1 MCNAGCSACHQ
12 DFEAFMKKLLFTLGI
27 LPMTT
32 LAFQIGAWVGGP
44 GQYPQP
50 TRENVQAFQEM
61 QGNHID
67 LISHFALF
75 DMNNWNNVKTYADV
89 AKENG
94 STLVVT
100 WMANGYGAQDIVD
113 GKTDNYVRE
122 FAKGVKSFGDE
133 IWMRPLHEA
142 NGDWYDWGVGKSGA
156 GNTDANVAEA
166 FRHIVSIFREEG
178 VTNVKWVWTTNASNQ
193 GSGTT
198 LTGNYPGDDYVD
210 YISID
215 GYNWGTSQSW
225 SSWQS
230 FSQVFKKAYDALASI
245 NKPLFIAEISSSEKG
260 GSKAEW
266 ITDMFEQFQTTFSR
280 VFAVMWFSQSKENEG
295 DWALNT
301 SPEAVA
307 AWQAGVAKMQSA
319 QPPSSSSEGEGTIQ
333 TSSSS
338 SGESETTSIGIAR
351 QLGQGTLSFHDGKLY
366 VRTTRPINASVVQF
380 DYQGRILWHSPV
392 RQFFP
397 GEHSVDTPEAGTRS
411 IYKLNV
417 LP

>member
-1 MCNAGCSACHQ
+1 MS
-12 DFEAFMKKLLFTLGI
+12 
-27 LPMTT
+27 T

-75 DMNNWNNVKTYADV
+75 DMNDWDNVQQYADV
-89 AKENG
+89 AKQNG

-113 GKTDNYVRE
+113 GKTDSYVRE

-198 LTGNYPGDDYVD
+198 LTGNYPGDEYVD

-225 SSWQS
+225 SRWQS
-230 FSQVFKKAYDALASI
+230 FSQVFKKAYDALANI

-301 SPEAVA
+301 SPEAVE
-307 AWQAGVAKMQSA
+307 AWKAGVAKMQSA
-319 QPPSSSSEGEGTIQ
+319 QP
-333 TSSSS
+333 SSSS
-338 SGESETTSIGIAR
+338 SMGEDIIQASSSSSVDGSTTSIGIVR

-397 GEHSVDTPEAGTRS
+397 GEHVIDTPEAGTQS
-411 IYKLNV
+411 IYKLSV

>member
-1 MCNAGCSACHQ
+1 MY
-12 DFEAFMKKLLFTLGI
+12 KKLLFTLGI

-75 DMNNWNNVKTYADV
+75 DVNDWNNVKTYADV
-89 AKENG
+89 AKQNG

-113 GKTDNYVRE
+113 GRTDNYIRE

-142 NGDWYDWGVGKSGA
+142 NGDWYDWGVGKAGA

-166 FRHIVSIFREEG
+166 FRHIVKIFRDEN

-198 LTGNYPGDDYVD
+198 LTGNYPGDAYVD

-215 GYNWGTSQSW
+215 GYNWGKSQSW
-225 SSWQS
+225 SNWQT
-230 FSQVFKKAYDALASI
+230 FSQVFKKAYNALASI
-245 NKPLFIAEISSSEKG
+245 DKPLFIAEISSSEKG

-266 ITDMFEQFQTTFSR
+266 ITDMFEQFRTNFSR

-301 SPEAVA
+301 SQAAVD
-307 AWQAGVAKMQSA
+307 AWKAGIAKMKA
-319 QPPSSSSEGEGTIQ
+319 MAPESSSSEAVIE
-333 TSSSS
+333 SSSS
-338 SGESETTSIGIAR
+338 VSSSSTTAIRTGGITDKFSFR
-351 QLGQGTLSFHDGKLY
+351 QQGGKLLLQ
-366 VRTTRPINASVVQF
+366 VDRAMTASVVQF
-380 DYQGRILWHSPV
+380 DHQGRILWQSAV
-392 RQFFP
+392 QKFTP
-397 GEHSVDTPEAGTRS
+397 GEHALDVPEAGTRS

-417 LP
+417 LQ

>member
-1 MCNAGCSACHQ
+1 MY
-12 DFEAFMKKLLFTLGI
+12 KKLLFTLGI

-75 DMNNWNNVKTYADV
+75 DVNDWNNVKTYADV
-89 AKENG
+89 AKQNG

-113 GKTDNYVRE
+113 GRTDNYIRE

-142 NGDWYDWGVGKSGA
+142 NGDWYDWGVGKAGA

-166 FRHIVSIFREEG
+166 FRHIVKIFRDEN

-198 LTGNYPGDDYVD
+198 LTGNYPGDAYVD

-215 GYNWGTSQSW
+215 GYNWGKSQSW
-225 SSWQS
+225 SNWQT
-230 FSQVFKKAYDALASI
+230 FSQVFKKAYNALASI
-245 NKPLFIAEISSSEKG
+245 DKPLFIAEISSSEKG

-266 ITDMFEQFQTTFSR
+266 ITDMFEQFRTNFSR

-301 SPEAVA
+301 SQAAVD
-307 AWQAGVAKMQSA
+307 AWKAGVASMKDF
-319 QPPSSSSEGEGTIQ
+319 QPESSSSAPEQ
-333 TSSSS
+333 SSSS
-338 SGESETTSIGIAR
+338 SDTGIGSSSSQTDAIGNIR
-351 QLGQGTLSFHDGKLY
+351 PQGPGTLALRDGKLY
-366 VRTTRPINASVVQF
+366 MRTSKPIRASVVQF
-380 DYQGRILWHSPV
+380 DYQGRILWQSPA
-392 RQFFP
+392 RQFQP
-397 GEHSVDTPEAGTRS
+397 GEHAIDVPESNVQS
-411 IYKLNV
+411 IYKLSV
-417 LP
+417 QQ

>member
-1 MCNAGCSACHQ
+1 MN
-12 DFEAFMKKLLFTLGI
+12 KKLLMSLGI
-27 LPMTT
+27 APATAM
-32 LAFQIGAWVGGP
+32 AFQVGAWVGGP

-50 TRENVQAFQEM
+50 TQENVQAFQDL
-61 QGNHID
+61 QGSHVD

-75 DMNNWNNVKTYADV
+75 DMNDWDNVQQYADV
-89 AKENG
+89 AKQNG

-113 GKTDNYVRE
+113 GKEDNYIRE

-142 NGDWYDWGVGKSGA
+142 NGDWYDWGVGKAGA

-166 FRHIVSIFREEG
+166 FRHIVGIFREES
-178 VTNVKWVWTTNASNQ
+178 VENVKWVWTTNASNQ
-193 GSGTT
+193 GSGTS
-198 LTGNYPGDDYVD
+198 LTGTYPGDEYVD

-225 SSWQS
+225 SRWQT
-230 FSQVFKKAYDALASI
+230 FSQVFKKAYDALANI
-245 NKPLFIAEISSSEKG
+245 NKPLFIAEISCSEKG

-266 ITDMFEQFQTTFSR
+266 IADMFEQFRTDFSR

-301 SPEAVA
+301 SQEAVD
-307 AWQAGVAKMQSA
+307 AWKAGIAKMQEA
-319 QPPSSSSEGEGTIQ
+319 QPASSSSMGEDIFLAPSSSSGDGQ
-333 TSSSS
+333 
-338 SGESETTSIGIAR
+338 TTSIGIVR
-351 QLGQGTLSFHDGKLY
+351 QPGQGTLSYHDGKLY
-366 VRTTRPINASVVQF
+366 VRASRPINASVVQF

-397 GEHSVDTPEAGTRS
+397 GEHIVDTPQADTRS